1 VTTPTPSPA
10 SARGLSS
17 QPARLC
23 PLGLNSAGEGEPL
36 AGGPLAFSACEVLT
50 RKLGGRRVKR
60 LALTQFAGDGR
71 DLAAGLAT
79 VLGPQYDALSAPR
92 APLAGIVLDRPR
104 LMGIVNV
111 TPDSFSDG
119 GEALAAEA
127 AIARG
132 RAIAAAGAAIVDV
145 GGESTRPGSEPVPAM
160 VQIDRVR
167 PVIEALA
174 SDGLVVSI
182 DSRSAEVMAAAL
194 DAGARIVNDVSA
206 LSFDPESAAL
216 VAARDVPAVLM
227 HMQGTPQSMQ
237 QNPSYDDVVLDL
249 LDYFSERLEACVTA
263 GIEPARLVLDP
274 GIGFGKTVEHNVDL
288 MSHIAAFH
296 ALGCALLVGISRKS
310 TIARLSDDATVE
322 RRLGGSIAAALFCAA
337 RGVQLIRVHD
347 VAETL
352 QALDVWTAFAQGA
365 K

>member
-1 VTTPTPSPA
+1 MSFP
-10 SARGLSS
+10 
-17 QPARLC
+17 PARLC
-23 PLGLNSAGEGEPL
+23 PLGLNATGEGEPL

-50 RKLGGRRVKR
+50 RHPDGRRSEH

-71 DLAAGLAT
+71 NLPANLGA
-79 VLGPQYDALSAPR
+79 VLGTQYRALAVPR
-92 APLAGIVLDRPR
+92 APLAGVALDRPQ
-104 LMGIVNV
+104 LMGAVNV

-119 GEALAAEA
+119 GETVAHEA

-132 RAIAAAGAAIVDV
+132 RAMAEAGAAIIDV
-145 GGESTRPGSEPVPAM
+145 GGESTRPGSEPVPAT

-167 PVIEALA
+167 PVIGALA
-174 SDGLVVSI
+174 GDGFTVSI
-182 DSRSAEVMAAAL
+182 DSRSAEVMGAAL
-194 DAGARIVNDVSA
+194 DAGARMINDTSA
-206 LSFDPESAAL
+206 LSFDPESLAL
-216 VAARDVPAVLM
+216 VAARSVPAVLM
-227 HMQGTPQSMQ
+227 HMQGMPQTMQ

-249 LDYFSERLEACVTA
+249 LDYFSERLAACVAA
-263 GIEPARLVLDP
+263 GIDPDRLVFDP

-288 MSHIAAFH
+288 MGHIAAFH
-296 ALGCALLVGISRKS
+296 TLGCPLLVGISRKS
-310 TIARLSDDATVE
+310 TIARLSDDAPVE

-347 VAETL
+347 VVETR